1 MCGHREIEPYSLY
14 RPSPRPSAA
23 AAMTASVRL
32 AAGRRRRGVFTSVAD
47 LKAAIRDYL
56 DHHNAN
62 PKPFVWTKTAAVVL
76 AKERRALDA
85 LEAVKNGCQPSDSD
99 H

>member
-32 AAGRRRRGVFTSVAD
+32 AAGRRRRGD

-85 LEAVKNGCQPSDSD
+85 LEAVKNGYQPSGSE